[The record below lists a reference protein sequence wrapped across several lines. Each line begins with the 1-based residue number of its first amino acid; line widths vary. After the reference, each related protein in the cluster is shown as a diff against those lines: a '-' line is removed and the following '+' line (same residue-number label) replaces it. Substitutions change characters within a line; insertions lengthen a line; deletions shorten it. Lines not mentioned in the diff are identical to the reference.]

1 MSKALRQFI
10 PVTDNGGQLGFWAD
24 TSLTISKGGI
34 VGVQTDEDSFIKVG
48 DKGVGATV
56 GDGATVTTGSP
67 RRLVVL
73 NPNTQAIHS
82 LAIQAA
88 AMEQAVATKAE
99 QSDLDALSSE
109 VSAKASTAMADMG
122 AAGLVEKAVDPGDAS
137 TGAVTLITDAAT
149 AIGLLESKINALMQA
164 MRNAGQLG

>member
-67 RRLVVL
+67 RRLVVQAD
-73 NPNTQAIHS
+73 PMVARIAQRVDTQAVEI
-82 LAIQAA
+82 AA
-88 AMEQAVATKAE
+88 KAA
-99 QSDLDALSSE
+99 QTDLDALSSE